1 MSIQAAMGLPMALVV
16 FVVFLARLMT
26 SASTPV
32 SFTTTPPPLATPSAD
47 LLALSKDY
55 WNWKTQEFPQF
66 STQLGINDD
75 TAARLDSYDKQRLQK
90 RKAKCEEFLQRAN
103 KIDTT
108 SLSTEDLITLKVFKE
123 EMNTYV
129 QNFPYKKYYAPVT
142 FMSGPQESL
151 RYMVEKEVVLDSY
164 NDYEKLL
171 SRYSDFPRQA
181 QEILT
186 LLRENIKDNI
196 MPSNW
201 SMVGVMDRF
210 DSLIG
215 PVEDSLFYKP
225 FVNMSDTI
233 TAEQRT
239 TLRQQAQERIKQDLI
254 PSFKEIRN
262 FIENQYLP
270 ATRTEVGASSLP
282 GGEAYYQACLKFHT
296 TTDLTPQQIHDLGQK
311 EVARIQAEV
320 QKTAAE
326 IGMKGKTLSE
336 ISQAL
341 MTDPA
346 QRFSSKNDLL
356 ETFRNTV
363 YNDIY
368 PRVKQMFPRLP
379 QTNVTVE
386 GDDNPD
392 AIIARYSEPS
402 IDGSRLGSFIINTH
416 SFDTLK
422 KYEVMALSLHE
433 AYPGH
438 HLEAVYAKLNP
449 SNHTFRKYVDFT
461 SDLNAPARF
470 PLRTAIIEG
479 WGLYS
484 EFLGEELGSY
494 TDPYQ
499 KMGRH
504 SFELLRA
511 SRLVVDTG
519 IHALGWS
526 RDRAVAFL
534 MNHTAFSEKNVQGE
548 INRYITYPG
557 QACAYKVGE
566 IKIKKLRQR
575 AEETLNTSFQLA
587 DFHDVLLSC
596 LTSLK
601 IVEECVMNYIGS
613 ATHSTA

>member
-1 MSIQAAMGLPMALVV
+1 MSVGAVVVVPVVLVV
-16 FVVFLARLMT
+16 LVARAMT
-26 SASTPV
+26 CASTPP
-32 SFTTTPPPLATPSAD
+32 SLTTTSIPLSTPSAD
-47 LLALSKDY
+47 LLALCQDY
-55 WNWKTQEFPQF
+55 WQWKTQEFPQF
-66 STQLGINDD
+66 STQLGLNDD
-75 TAARLDSYDKQRLQK
+75 TAARLDSYDKQRLEQ
-90 RKAKCEEFLQRAN
+90 RKVKCEKFLQRAN
-103 KIDTT
+103 QIEAA
-108 SLSTEDLITLKVFKE
+108 SLSPEDLITLKVFKE
-123 EMNTYV
+123 EINTYV

-151 RYMVEKEVVLDSY
+151 RYLVEKEVVLDSY
-164 NDYEKLL
+164 NDYQKLL
-171 SRYSDFPRQA
+171 SRYADFPRQA
-181 QEILT
+181 KEVLT

-201 SMVGVMDRF
+201 SMVGVVDRF
-210 DSLIG
+210 DSLTG
-215 PVEDSLFYKP
+215 PVEDSVFYKP

-233 TAEQRT
+233 TSEQRT

-262 FIENQYLP
+262 FIVDQYLL
-270 ATRTEVGASSLP
+270 ATRTEVGVSSLP
-282 GGEAYYQACLKFHT
+282 GGKPYYQACLKFHT
-296 TTDLTPQQIHDLGQK
+296 TTDLTPQEIHDMGQK
-311 EVARIQAEV
+311 EVARIEKEV
-320 QKTAAE
+320 HKTAAE
-326 IGMKGKTLSE
+326 IGMNGKTFSE

-341 MTDPA
+341 KNDPV
-346 QRFSSKNDLL
+346 QNFTSKNDLL
-356 ETFRNTV
+356 DTFRNAV

-392 AIIARYSEPS
+392 AMLAMYTDPPT
-402 IDGSRLGSFIINTH
+402 DGSRPGRFTINTH
-416 SFDTLK
+416 SFDALK

-433 AYPGH
+433 TYPGH
-438 HLEAVYAKLNP
+438 HLEATYARQIP

-470 PLRTAIIEG
+470 PLRTAITEG

-484 EFLGEELGSY
+484 EFLGEELGLY

-499 KMGRH
+499 MMGRH

-519 IHALGWS
+519 MHALGWS

-534 MNHTAFSEKNVQGE
+534 QDHTAFSEKNIQGE

-566 IKIKKLRQR
+566 IKIKELRR
-575 AEETLNTSFQLA
+575 MAEEAVNATFQLS
-587 DFHDVLLSC
+587 DFHDVVLGC
-596 LTSLK
+596 LASLK
-601 IVEECVMNYIGS
+601 VVEECVRNYIVS
-613 ATHSTA
+613 ATLTAT